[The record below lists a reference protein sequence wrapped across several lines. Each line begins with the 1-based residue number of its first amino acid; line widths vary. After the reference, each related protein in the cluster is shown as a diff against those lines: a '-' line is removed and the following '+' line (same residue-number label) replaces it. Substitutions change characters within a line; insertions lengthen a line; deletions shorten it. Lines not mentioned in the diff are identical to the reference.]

1 MKIVYIKLVNFI
13 GVNAAM
19 GLTEIEESFDK
30 IDKPIIQIYGRNR
43 CGKTVLIQQLH
54 PFSSINL
61 NGDERSDLSLIL
73 PGETGIKNIV
83 YEVDGEVYNITHTYK
98 PTSGGNHTVSS
109 SLIHD
114 GKELNPSGGV
124 TIFNSLIEK
133 ILGINKYAF
142 AFIING
148 TQLTSFGNM
157 SFNQRKNL
165 LNKAMGIDIYD
176 KIHKMA
182 TDDYRYTNKLITSL
196 NNTKEYLLSTYGS
209 YENLCLMLNEK
220 RNECNEL
227 SNLISTTKS
236 HLDSLS
242 GQISVIRQQNV
253 VEELNETTKLVI
265 AYKNVV
271 DEIGEFDGNAYDRL
285 VEEQIALNNEIS
297 TLKNERLLIMKDID
311 VLYGKKNDIENTI
324 RMNQKAVNDYNDML
338 SMRDDLKQKIDN
350 INVEEYVTS
359 SSDYLMSM
367 MSMAQMINSTC
378 KEIVTCLNDKHL
390 KLFVD
395 MVLQGIDISAFLVQ
409 EGSVLMDSEKEKSI
423 VSRIRSMINSID
435 GEYIDDCCHTN
446 CIYKKTHD
454 TLETYFKSYQSATSS
469 KFTQYD
475 IEQFDHAY
483 KNLRTIK
490 GWLTNCSVS
499 DELKDMFNIQ
509 SIVQNIGSDLLGIDV
524 TRIRHLMEEAAK
536 IESRNK
542 YISQL
547 SDIEKT
553 IENMSKVVVKSE
565 NVDDV
570 LNQISNDINGLK
582 DKITEIENQLNNL
595 TSRLN
600 VNDKHR
606 MMLSQVQHVDINEL
620 QRRQQKLTKLNDT
633 LTMSE
638 KEYSDL
644 YVNYNEMTSRLSIM
658 TRELEVLEKAN
669 NQYIDTTNEIE
680 KYQSRDSRYK
690 IIAEA
695 TSSTKGKPV
704 IAIREKVENA
714 LVLTNKLLDVMYDGE
729 IRLLKPVID
738 ETTFSLPFCC
748 NGNVSNDIRYGS
760 QSESTLLSLALS
772 LSLGSSLTTY
782 NVPLVDEIDAY
793 LDSTT
798 RDDFVVMLS
807 SMMSVLKMEQL
818 FIISHNIQLGQYDH
832 IVESV
837 DISRFMN
844 KENK

>member
-109 SLIHD
+109 SLVHD

-133 ILGINKYAF
+133 ILGINKYAS

-242 GQISVIRQQNV
+242 GEISVIRQQNV
-253 VEELNETTKLVI
+253 VEELNETMKLVI

-409 EGSVLMDSEKEKSI
+409 EGSVLMDSEKEKSV

-435 GEYIDDCCHTN
+435 GEYIDDCCHTT
-446 CIYKKTHD
+446 CIYKK
-454 TLETYFKSYQSATSS
+454 S
-469 KFTQYD
+469 
-475 IEQFDHAY
+475 
-483 KNLRTIK
+483 IK
-490 GWLTNCSVS
+490 
-499 DELKDMFNIQ
+499 
-509 SIVQNIGSDLLGIDV
+509 
-524 TRIRHLMEEAAK
+524 
-536 IESRNK
+536 
-542 YISQL
+542 
-547 SDIEKT
+547 
-553 IENMSKVVVKSE
+553 
-565 NVDDV
+565 
-570 LNQISNDINGLK
+570 
-582 DKITEIENQLNNL
+582 
-595 TSRLN
+595 
-600 VNDKHR
+600 
-606 MMLSQVQHVDINEL
+606 
-620 QRRQQKLTKLNDT
+620 
-633 LTMSE
+633 
-638 KEYSDL
+638 
-644 YVNYNEMTSRLSIM
+644 
-658 TRELEVLEKAN
+658 
-669 NQYIDTTNEIE
+669 
-680 KYQSRDSRYK
+680 
-690 IIAEA
+690 
-695 TSSTKGKPV
+695 
-704 IAIREKVENA
+704 
-714 LVLTNKLLDVMYDGE
+714 
-729 IRLLKPVID
+729 
-738 ETTFSLPFCC
+738 
-748 NGNVSNDIRYGS
+748 
-760 QSESTLLSLALS
+760 
-772 LSLGSSLTTY
+772 
-782 NVPLVDEIDAY
+782 
-793 LDSTT
+793 
-798 RDDFVVMLS
+798 
-807 SMMSVLKMEQL
+807 
-818 FIISHNIQLGQYDH
+818 
-832 IVESV
+832 
-837 DISRFMN
+837 
-844 KENK
+844 